1 MLYQKG
7 HILSAFEFQKEWDY
21 STTMSKLQ
29 EAFKDCL
36 PSDVRLELMMPCGNN
51 LVAPKV
57 CEGQELSGQ
66 LIHKVF
72 KSKTLYL
79 RPSKE
84 IECDS
89 FCGDNRKDDST
100 DSETVTEIT
109 PLEHC
114 HRTTEL
120 CSPPIAEPV
129 PTQPSTLL
137 SYSTVPCSS
146 WATTPSTS
154 PEHSLE
160 QASTS
165 SAPNTVNYEITSHD
179 DYSAYLSVMTS
190 FSDFSSDDEDLNQAI
205 LASIETHRN
214 FEEVPIKN
222 ILLDLASNINYNSHC
237 RFNINH
243 SAVLEGAIRGFTRIN
258 YNPSNAISVKFSDDT
273 GSHEEAVD
281 LGGPRREFLRLLMQ
295 ALKDSSM
302 FEGNEQS
309 QNLTLDSCGM
319 FFFPFLLLIKNRYY
333 IAGQANAVS
342 LVHGGP
348 APGFLSQVLFSC
360 LVNGPESAKPTLSDS
375 CLNEK
380 VKKIQDATN
389 LKELLEATEPLLDY
403 LLTAGC
409 VRPLKSVEDR
419 DLLVHDILMFQIVH
433 RVQRA
438 FERFRD
444 GMKTL
449 GVLDA
454 IQRHP
459 TSFRPILCHEPAP
472 LTADVLE
479 GLFEIRLSQ
488 KGNNKG
494 VQEEV
499 VVPFWR
505 DYIQDM
511 EDEEG
516 PAKLE
521 KILAFATGAS
531 CVPPVG
537 FSPQPTIEFLH
548 KEDSESA
555 VISRFPMA
563 NTCIN
568 CLKLPLHTKYGEF
581 KSSMDF
587 AFANTHCFGME

>member
-1 MLYQKG
+1 
-7 HILSAFEFQKEWDY
+7 
-21 STTMSKLQ
+21 MSKLQ
-29 EAFKDCL
+29 EALKDCL

-84 IECDS
+84 IERDS
-89 FCGDNRKDDST
+89 FCGDNGKDDST
-100 DSETVTEIT
+100 DSESVTEIT

-154 PEHSLE
+154 PGHSLE

-214 FEEVPIKN
+214 FEDVPVKN
-222 ILLDLASNINYNSHC
+222 ILLDLVSNINYISHC
-237 RFNINH
+237 RFHINR
-243 SAVLEGAIRGFTRIN
+243 SAVLEGAIQGFTRIN
-258 YNPSNAISVKFSDDT
+258 YNPSNAISVKFSDDS
-273 GSHEEAVD
+273 GRHEEAVD

-295 ALKDSSM
+295 AFKDSSM

-309 QNLTLDSCGM
+309 QNLALDSCA
-319 FFFPFLLLIKNRYY
+319 LRENRYY
-333 IAGQANAVS
+333 IAGQAIAVS
-342 LVHGGP
+342 LVHGVP

-360 LVNGPESAKPTLSDS
+360 LVNGPESAKPTLDDISDS

-389 LKELLEATEPLLDY
+389 SLKTVIFLY
-403 LLTAGC
+403 
-409 VRPLKSVEDR
+409 
-419 DLLVHDILMFQIVH
+419 M
-433 RVQRA
+433 
-438 FERFRD
+438 
-444 GMKTL
+444 
-449 GVLDA
+449 
-454 IQRHP
+454 
-459 TSFRPILCHEPAP
+459 TS
-472 LTADVLE
+472 
-479 GLFEIRLSQ
+479 
-488 KGNNKG
+488 
-494 VQEEV
+494 
-499 VVPFWR
+499 
-505 DYIQDM
+505 
-511 EDEEG
+511 
-516 PAKLE
+516 
-521 KILAFATGAS
+521 
-531 CVPPVG
+531 
-537 FSPQPTIEFLH
+537 
-548 KEDSESA
+548 
-555 VISRFPMA
+555 
-563 NTCIN
+563 
-568 CLKLPLHTKYGEF
+568 
-581 KSSMDF
+581 
-587 AFANTHCFGME
+587 